1 MNPGGRDGLRRMR
14 NLSPSDMRRIAE
26 HAQKCISVVVNREG
40 LLKAIDD
47 AAADREAADN
57 LQFLLN
63 NGATRDLIADVL
75 GVSDDRILNARSRL
89 GTCSNARGR
98 PKMPSA
104 NEREE
109 IVARWHELSH
119 LPDIERFRILRAQ
132 FPRWNIASLSACI
145 KEFLLERP
153 QLTRMRFPSG
163 SVFVAHLEGVL
174 SDLEPSV
181 VLLERPR
188 NPRLNHRR
196 ARAGLLKQGHQCE
209 ARLERRLIVGSHP
222 QGSQR
227 CRWIE
232 REPEDGH
239 PHADKNEESRHQ
251 GPGEAHRANLVPPR
265 AAAENE

>member
-1 MNPGGRDGLRRMR
+1 MDPATPDTTFIAVGINDQLLSTILLEWVCRQVDGDGTLCLADPGGRDGLRRMR

-119 LPDIERFRILRAQ
+119 LADIERFRILRAQ

-153 QLTRMRFPSG
+153 QPQRGTILRD
-163 SVFVAHLEGVL
+163 VDQLA
-174 SDLEPSV
+174 
-181 VLLERPR
+181 
-188 NPRLNHRR
+188 
-196 ARAGLLKQGHQCE
+196 LK
-209 ARLERRLIVGSHP
+209 I
-222 QGSQR
+222 
-227 CRWIE
+227 
-232 REPEDGH
+232 
-239 PHADKNEESRHQ
+239 
-251 GPGEAHRANLVPPR
+251 
-265 AAAENE
+265 

>member
-1 MNPGGRDGLRRMR
+1 MDPATPDTTFIAVGINDQLLSTILLEWVCRQVDGDGTLSLADPGGRDGLRRMR

-57 LQFLLN
+57 LHFLLN

-153 QLTRMRFPSG
+153 QPQ
-163 SVFVAHLEGVL
+163 
-174 SDLEPSV
+174 
-181 VLLERPR
+181 
-188 NPRLNHRR
+188 R
-196 ARAGLLKQGHQCE
+196 ASALRDVDQLALK
-209 ARLERRLIVGSHP
+209 I
-222 QGSQR
+222 
-227 CRWIE
+227 
-232 REPEDGH
+232 
-239 PHADKNEESRHQ
+239 
-251 GPGEAHRANLVPPR
+251 
-265 AAAENE
+265 